1 MSNNNTGS
9 FGKNVLNYISSRLPY
24 NNNGYRVLSFQQE
37 QNPKFSTF
45 ENTGIRRSEVLSKH
59 SVTANTEFNNTP
71 ANQVASDNRYAAIM
85 YANVQKDKSARLRDY
100 RTMAAYS
107 KVANAVD
114 ELCSEAVNPDANNNV
129 VNLDIRRGDKLSDE
143 QSNTV
148 SEEFR
153 RLMQYFDFEN
163 KGWGY
168 FRQLFIEG
176 EIFFENIIHESHKDE
191 GILGVIVVPSELID
205 PVYNNIQNQMIK
217 AFLYRKPIFE
227 PNDPSKIKDFD
238 FVPLETH
245 QITYV
250 CSGQWNASKTIMLPM
265 IENARREYRQLS
277 LIEDSIV
284 IYRMVRAPERLVFDV
299 DVGNLPP
306 PKAEAYIRKL
316 ISNYWSSKTFDVNQ
330 NDVMQKFNPQS
341 MLDSF
346 WFARRTGSEGTK
358 VTQLPGGANLGKLE
372 DLEYFHRELYK
383 ALNVPS
389 SRVNSD
395 EPTRDGAE
403 ILREELKFA
412 EFIIRQQQIFAKAL
426 KQLFITHLKLKV
438 TEQTKDT
445 EEPKSLWDEL
455 NLKEYDINV
464 VFNVPTNYYDVRE
477 AHKLELRVNN
487 FNSLVGN
494 ELISET
500 FCQKTYLMWTDKDI
514 EANREFL
521 RKDAEFSWEIQNI
534 LAQGPD
540 WLQQLAAGANQE
552 GEGMGEV
559 PGSLGGMSGGGGMGG
574 GSAMPPDF
582 GGEASGEI
590 PPTGDEGTSVA
601 AGGVESNPQSG
612 NAIPQQTFN
621 Q

>member
-1 MSNNNTGS
+1 MANQPTGS

-45 ENTGIRRSEVLSKH
+45 EHTGIRRSEVLSKH
-59 SVTANTEFNNTP
+59 SVTANTEFNNAP
-71 ANQVASDNRYAAIM
+71 ANQIVGDNRYAAIM
-85 YANVQKDKSARLRDY
+85 YANVQKDKSGRLRDY

-114 ELCSEAVNPDANNNV
+114 ELCSEAVNADSNNNV
-129 VNLDIRRGDKLSDE
+129 VNLDIRRGDKLSDD
-143 QSNTV
+143 QSNALT
-148 SEEFR
+148 EEFR

-176 EIFFENIIHESHKDE
+176 ELYFENIIHESHKDE
-191 GILGVIVVPSELID
+191 GILGIIMIPSELID

-217 AFLYRKPIFE
+217 AFIYRKPIFE
-227 PNDPSKIKDFD
+227 ANNPSKIKDFD

-245 QITYV
+245 QVTYV
-250 CSGQWNASKTIMLPM
+250 ASGQWNSSKTIMLPM

-306 PKAEAYIRKL
+306 PKAEAYLRKV

-346 WFARRTGSEGTK
+346 WFAKRTGSEGTK

-372 DLEYFHRELYK
+372 DLEYFHRELYR
-383 ALNVPS
+383 ALHVPS
-389 SRVNSD
+389 SRVNAD
-395 EPTRDGAE
+395 EPTREGAE

-412 EFIIRQQQIFAKAL
+412 EFIIRQQQIFAKSL

-438 TEQTKDT
+438 TEQTKDS

-455 NLKEYDINV
+455 DLKEYDV
-464 VFNVPTNYYDVRE
+464 DVKFNVPTNYYDVRE

-494 ELISET
+494 ELVSET

-534 LAQGPD
+534 LTQGPD

-559 PGSLGGMSGGGGMGG
+559 PGALGSLGGGGG
-574 GSAMPPDF
+574 GSALPPDF
-582 GGEASGEI
+582 GGAGPADVDVTTGENL
-590 PPTGDEGTSVA
+590 PPTGSDQPLPT
-601 AGGVESNPQSG
+601 NTPQ
-612 NAIPQQTFN
+612 PQPN
-621 Q
+621 V